1 VGRRQLLRCG
11 LSGSAI
17 DRWLA
22 QGRLRRIH
30 PGVYA
35 LGHSALREEARLT
48 AALIYAG
55 PGAVLSHASAAWWW
69 QLVPSAPGFVQI
81 SALGDRGS
89 IRGVR
94 VFHPRLVEPVGHRG
108 MPVTAVPRTLLDLA
122 GIVTFAELRRALS
135 EADYRRLLDPR
146 AVEAQLGRGRLGSG
160 ALRRGLEA
168 HMPRLAKTLSV
179 LEERFLALCESSG
192 ITLPEVNE
200 TICGLRVDA
209 LWREQRLIVELD
221 GYAAHGSRAAIER
234 DRRRELTLRSAGNV
248 VLRYTW
254 EQVTEQPEQV
264 VADLRLALSATSLGV
279 PGRAG
284 AKGEPYAGRSSGTGL

>member
-1 VGRRQLLRCG
+1 MPEPSGYAPAIRGQTRSVPEPSGSAPAIRGQTRSVRIGRLADRQWGVVGRRQLLRCG

-89 IRGVR
+89 I
-94 VFHPRLVEPVGHRG
+94 
-108 MPVTAVPRTLLDLA
+108 
-122 GIVTFAELRRALS
+122 
-135 EADYRRLLDPR
+135 
-146 AVEAQLGRGRLGSG
+146 LGS
-160 ALRRGLEA
+160 ACFIL
-168 HMPRLAKTLSV
+168 V
-179 LEERFLALCESSG
+179 WSS
-192 ITLPEVNE
+192 
-200 TICGLRVDA
+200 R
-209 LWREQRLIVELD
+209 
-221 GYAAHGSRAAIER
+221 
-234 DRRRELTLRSAGNV
+234 
-248 VLRYTW
+248 
-254 EQVTEQPEQV
+254 
-264 VADLRLALSATSLGV
+264 
-279 PGRAG
+279 
-284 AKGEPYAGRSSGTGL
+284 